1 VTLAEPRRV
10 GWRRGDD
17 PGALLTREWLVTN
30 GLGGYASGTVGS
42 VATRRFHGL
51 LIAGLPAPFGRVL
64 TLVSLR
70 EHAALRGG
78 AAVPLVG
85 QESFAG
91 GLAVP
96 TQALDEMALELGLPV
111 WTWTFDGVRL
121 ERRIVLP
128 HLRNTTYVTWT
139 VRAAPGPV
147 TLALRP
153 TFNLRPHEGL
163 VDHIVGRHPDAACAA
178 PHFPYRV
185 EHAGSGFALEADGG
199 LPPVRLVLRAPRDT
213 PLVRFDDGVDLEY
226 RVERERGY
234 DFHGPVAGLGGWD
247 VELAEGESVTLA
259 VSAEQWGE
267 LAALDVADVVAAERE
282 RRLTLLGAAHPAL
295 RTDAAAE
302 LVLAADQFVVRP
314 HARVGDEAR
323 LEAAGHTARSVIAGY
338 HWFTDWGRDTMIS
351 LEGLALLTGRHRE
364 AGDILRTFAHH
375 VRDGLIPNLF
385 PEGEHEGLYHTADA
399 TLWFFHAL
407 DRYEIL
413 TGDRDVRRDLLPK
426 LRDVVDHHVRGT
438 RFGIGV
444 DPRDGLLRQGAEGY
458 QLTWMDAKVDD
469 WVVTPRRGK
478 AVEINALWYNALR
491 LLEGWLRDANAA
503 GDADR
508 LAERAAGVQAA
519 FNTRF
524 WFAEGRHCYD
534 VVDCDGRDGDTD
546 PNLRPNQLLAI
557 ALPHAVLDPSRWAPV
572 VTAVRDR
579 LRTPVG
585 VRTLAPGLP
594 DYRATYD
601 GDLRARDAAYHQGTA
616 WAWLLGPFVDAWC
629 RTWPDDHET
638 PRRIVTDL
646 LPHLGE
652 AGLGTISEIF
662 DAESP
667 FTPRGCIAQ
676 AWSVAEALRGLV
688 RVASG
693 P

>member
-1 VTLAEPRRV
+1 VTTALPHRV
-10 GWRRGDD
+10 GWRRGEDET
-17 PGALLTREWLVTN
+17 ALLTREWIVTN
-30 GLGGYASGTVGS
+30 GLGGYASGTVGG
-42 VATRRFHGL
+42 VVTRRFHGL
-51 LIAGLPAPFGRVL
+51 LIAGLPAPYGRVL
-64 TLVSLR
+64 MLVSLR
-70 EHAALRGG
+70 ERAGLRGG
-78 AAVPLVG
+78 TPLALVG
-85 QESFAG
+85 EESFAG
-91 GLAVP
+91 GLELPA
-96 TQALDEMALELGLPV
+96 QALEEMTLELGLPV

-121 ERRIVLP
+121 ERRILLP

-139 VRAAPGPV
+139 VHEAPGPV

-153 TFNLRPHEGL
+153 TFNLRPHEGV
-163 VDHIVGRHPDAACAA
+163 VDRIVGRHPDPACAA

-185 EHAGSGFALEADGG
+185 QHAGGAIALEADGG
-199 LPPVRLVLRAPRDT
+199 LPPVRLVLRAPRAT
-213 PLVRFDDGVDLEY
+213 SFVRADDGVDLEY

-247 VELAEGESVTLA
+247 VELTAGESVTLA
-259 VSAEQWGE
+259 VSAEHWDE
-267 LAALDVADVVAAERE
+267 LDACEVADVAAAEHE
-282 RRLTLLGAAHPAL
+282 RRLTLLRAAHPAL
-295 RTDAAAE
+295 RTGVAAE

-314 HARVGDEAR
+314 HARVGDEVR

-385 PEGEHEGLYHTADA
+385 PEGEREGLYHTADA
-399 TLWFFHAL
+399 TLWFFQAL
-407 DRYEIL
+407 DRYEAL
-413 TGDRDVRRDLLPK
+413 TGDLDVRRDLLPT
-426 LRDVVDHHVRGT
+426 LRDVVDHHARGT

-458 QLTWMDAKVDD
+458 QLTWMDAKVED

-478 AVEINALWYNALR
+478 AVEINALWFNALR
-491 LLEGWLRDANAA
+491 LLERWLRDA
-503 GDADR
+503 GDAGEAAR
-508 LAERAAGVQAA
+508 LAARAAGVQAA
-519 FNTRF
+519 FNARF
-524 WFAEGRHCYD
+524 WFAEGGHCYD
-534 VVDCDGRDGDTD
+534 VVDCDGRDGETD
-546 PNLRPNQLLAI
+546 ASLRPNQLLAI
-557 ALPHAVLDPSRWAPV
+557 ALPHAVLDPSRWPPV
-572 VTAVRDR
+572 LSAVRDR

-585 VRTLAPGLP
+585 VRTLAPGHP

-629 RTWPDDHET
+629 RTWPDDRET

-662 DAESP
+662 DAEPP

-688 RVASG
+688 RVGS
-693 P
+693 

>member
-1 VTLAEPRRV
+1 MTLDHPRRV
-10 GWRRGDD
+10 GWRRGDAD
-17 PGALLTREWLVTN
+17 DALLTREWIVTN
-30 GLGGYASGTVGS
+30 GLGGYASGTVGG

-51 LIAGLPAPFGRVL
+51 LVAGLPAPYGRVL
-64 TLVSLR
+64 GLVSLR
-70 EHAALRGG
+70 ERAGLRGG
-78 AAVPLVG
+78 PSVPLVG
-85 QESFAG
+85 EESFAG
-91 GLAVP
+91 GLALP
-96 TQALDEMALELGLPV
+96 TAALDEMTLELGLPV
-111 WTWTFDGVRL
+111 WSWTAGGVRL

-139 VRAAPGPV
+139 VRAASGPV
-147 TLALRP
+147 VLALRP
-153 TFNLRPHEGL
+153 TFNLRPHEGT
-163 VDHIVGRHPDAACAA
+163 VDHIVGRQPDPACAA

-185 EHAGSGFALEADGG
+185 HHAGSGIAVEADGG
-199 LPPVRLVLRAPRDT
+199 LPAVRLVLRAPRAT
-213 PLVRFDDGVDLEY
+213 PLVRGDDAVDLVY

-234 DFHGPVAGLGGWD
+234 DFHGPVAGFGGWD
-247 VELAEGESVTLA
+247 VELTAGESATLA
-259 VSAEQWGE
+259 ISAEPWS
-267 LAALDVADVVAAERE
+267 ALDALDATDVVTAERE
-282 RRLTLLGAAHPAL
+282 RRLTLLRAAHPAL
-295 RTDAAAE
+295 RTDVAAE
-302 LVLAADQFVVRP
+302 LVLAADQFVVQP

-407 DRYEIL
+407 DRYEAV
-413 TGDRDVRRDLLPK
+413 TGDLGVRRDLLPT
-426 LRDVVDHHVRGT
+426 LRDVVAHHVAGT

-444 DPRDGLLRQGAEGY
+444 DARDGLLRQGAEGY
-458 QLTWMDAKVDD
+458 QLTWMDAKVED

-491 LLEGWLRDANAA
+491 LLERWVREA
-503 GDADR
+503 GDAGEAAR
-508 LAERAAGVQAA
+508 LAERADGVHAA
-519 FNTRF
+519 FNARF
-524 WFAEGRHCYD
+524 WFAAGGHCYD
-534 VVDCDGRDGDTD
+534 VVDCDGRDGETD
-546 PNLRPNQLLAI
+546 ASLRPNQLLAI
-557 ALPHAVLDPSRWAPV
+557 ALPHAVLDPARWAPV
-572 VTAVRDR
+572 LTVVRDH

-585 VRTLAPGLP
+585 LRTLAPGSRE
-594 DYRATYD
+594 YRATYD

-616 WAWLLGPFVDAWC
+616 WAWLLGPFVDAWS
-629 RTWPDDHET
+629 RTWPDDHDT

-662 DAESP
+662 DAERP

-676 AWSVAEALRGLV
+676 AWSVAEALRGLT
-688 RVASG
+688 RVA
-693 P
+693 